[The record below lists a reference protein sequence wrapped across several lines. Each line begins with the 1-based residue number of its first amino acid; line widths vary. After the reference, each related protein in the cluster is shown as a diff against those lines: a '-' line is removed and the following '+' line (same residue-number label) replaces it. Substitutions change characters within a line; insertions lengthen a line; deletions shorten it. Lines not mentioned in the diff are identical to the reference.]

1 MEPAARTVASGS
13 EWPMRAGGQGARVGS
28 LWAPTGRQWPRRH
41 QIGPY
46 GGGKAAGL
54 ACRRGH
60 SQGQLGVPLGSPH
73 GIQGLKN
80 KELNC
85 ALRYIPSNLRCIP
98 DRVCIN
104 VKYPDLDNGSPIES
118 ILGFYSNLIPDRI
131 RIESDHDIRY
141 NLSANDVD
149 QK

>member
-1 MEPAARTVASGS
+1 M
-13 EWPMRAGGQGARVGS
+13 GS
-28 LWAPTGRQWPRRH
+28 LCHAIDNRPRDVTKVYLIVFFTGTLWT
-41 QIGPY
+41 GDE
-46 GGGKAAGL
+46 
-54 ACRRGH
+54 
-60 SQGQLGVPLGSPH
+60 
-73 GIQGLKN
+73 QGLEN

-98 DRVCIN
+98 DRVCVN